1 MVIRSL
7 CSWKIEPNISPWVI
21 CGISPL
27 SRGRG
32 RAKPTQATLLQASS
46 ISSLFGIMCIGCFP
60 AIEVKKMN
68 LAGHFLVIVTEQ
80 F

>member
-1 MVIRSL
+1 MVFWSL
-7 CSWKIEPNISPWVI
+7 CSRKIELNISPWVI

-27 SRGRG
+27 SRGRPSQG
-32 RAKPTQATLLQASS
+32 TLLQVSS
-46 ISSLFGIMCIGCFP
+46 ISSLFGITCIGCFP